1 MLHFRDDENDLTCFA
16 RPFLLISQTC
26 NSMVRSF
33 HNYKAKNKT
42 LLNNWNVF
50 TDSGEMPADVVAH
63 IEESWVRCKGHDLD
77 AGLNYSP
84 HRMSD
89 ANASALLKENRFLIE
104 QSTPHLEQLVDLM
117 DADTPVITLA
127 NHDCEVVTTLGKNLA
142 MPEKV
147 NLVPGSRWLEEDC
160 GTNGIGTSV
169 IEGKALSIF
178 GHEHYCQGW
187 HEWVCTSSPI
197 ADPFT
202 DKMIGIINISGRKD
216 FVPLHNIALVRSI
229 AKMIESSIY
238 DHVQFSVAS
247 NYAKHFS
254 SNNPVIIFDEYF
266 RIKYVN
272 LEAVRSLHL
281 LKGEHFQLFPGE
293 VNLMHSITI
302 TNKYKDFKGKTWN
315 VTTQSFRINNRVLGR
330 IAVFE
335 KVVSIPIESPKKQVI
350 EQINFDHIITAN
362 PQIKHLKTQAN
373 QYAKTDLN
381 VLITGETGTGKELFA
396 RAIHNNSDRKDKPFV
411 VINCGAI
418 PRDLVASELFGYVEG
433 AFTNAKKG
441 GQKGK
446 FVAADK
452 GTLFLDE
459 IGELPLDLQPYLL
472 RVLEEGVVYPV
483 GAVEGQAVDVRIIA
497 ATNRDLKADVEA
509 DKFRA
514 DLYYRLN
521 ILKLAIPAL
530 RERKEDIPALFTAF
544 LKEQKFPTIQ
554 VRQEV
559 FSALQQHDWQGNVR
573 ELRNCFHK
581 ILFNFQLHN
590 EEGII
595 GAKDLPEEY
604 LATKKIFIPIDEEV
618 KECPLT
624 IEQALKITKGNKSKA
639 ADLLGISR
647 MTLYRKLGEISN

>member
-1 MLHFRDDENDLTCFA
+1 
-16 RPFLLISQTC
+16 
-26 NSMVRSF
+26 MVRSF
-33 HNYKAKNKT
+33 HNYKSKNKT
-42 LLNNWNVF
+42 LLQNWNTF
-50 TDSGEMPADVVAH
+50 TDSGKMPVDIGTH
-63 IEESWVRCKGHDLD
+63 IEESWVRCKQHDIN
-77 AGLNYSP
+77 AVLNHSP
-84 HRMSD
+84 HHMND
-89 ANASALLKENRFLIE
+89 ANVGALLKENQFLIE
-104 QSTPHLEQLVDLM
+104 QSKPHLQQLVDLM

-127 NHDCEVVTTLGKNLA
+127 NHDCEVVSTLGKNLTL
-142 MPEKV
+142 PEKV

-160 GTNGIGTSV
+160 GTNGIATTV

-202 DKMIGIINISGRKD
+202 DKMIGVINISGRKD
-216 FVPLHNIALVRSI
+216 FVPLHNIALISSI
-229 AKMIESSIY
+229 AKMIENSIY

-247 NYAKHFS
+247 NYTKYFN
-254 SNNPVIIFDEYF
+254 SNHPVIIFDEYF

-293 VNLMHSITI
+293 VNLMHSISI
-302 TNKYKDFKGKTWN
+302 TNKYQDFNGKSWN
-315 VTTQSFRINNRVLGR
+315 VTTQPFKINNRVLGR

-335 KVVSIPIESPKKQVI
+335 KVVSVPVDLPKKRVVQKI
-350 EQINFDHIITAN
+350 TFDNIITAN
-362 PQIKHLKTQAN
+362 GQVKHLKTQAN

-396 RAIHNNSDRKDKPFV
+396 RAIHNNSDRKDEPFV

-418 PRDLVASELFGYVEG
+418 PRDLMASELFGYVEG
-433 AFTNAKKG
+433 AFTNARKG
-441 GQKGK
+441 GKKGK
-446 FVAADK
+446 FVAAHK

-472 RVLEEGVVYPV
+472 RVLEENMVFPV
-483 GAVEGQAVDVRIIA
+483 GSIEGQSVDVRIIA
-497 ATNRDLKADVEA
+497 ATNRDLKANISKDI
-509 DKFRA
+509 FRA

-521 ILKLAIPAL
+521 ILRLTIPPI

-544 LKEQKFPTIQ
+544 LKEQKFPSIQ
-554 VRQEV
+554 IKQEV
-559 FSALQQHDWQGNVR
+559 FKALQHHDWQGNVR

-590 EEGII
+590 ERGII
-595 GAKDLPEEY
+595 EAKDLPEEY
-604 LATKKIFIPIDEEV
+604 LPTKESLITIDEVEQ
-618 KECPLT
+618 ECPLT
-624 IEQALKITKGNKSKA
+624 VEQALNITKGNKSKA

-647 MTLYRKLGEISN
+647 MTLYRKLNELSN